1 MYLCAENAF
10 GAKKGSGQLTNQ
22 SKTFCMHPFT
32 GLATREDGAICA
44 CCRSHPIGFIQDA
57 PLEYHWNGEVMQGI
71 RRQVLRGERP
81 KQCEPCFSLED
92 QGVESLRQRH
102 IAGKI
107 PEARINLYPDALSK
121 MAHDFTMPFEIP
133 TMELKLNNLCNLKC
147 RMCHPMDSTS
157 WDDWSEVKEF
167 YKAENNIMYAIVEE
181 HNLENKPHL
190 DKFQDNPEW
199 WASLEKLLPHFRRVE
214 FAGGEPLMDPQHYRI
229 LDMLAPYGHQIEIKY
244 ATNLSMLGK
253 SNRTVWEYW
262 PKFKS
267 VAVNVSIDGIG
278 DVYEYVRGNANWA
291 ELVHNIKQIQT
302 IPNIS
307 RIVGAV
313 TVQVSNVLI
322 LDKMIEYFLDDLGI
336 VFHTHRVEY
345 PKVLSAQVLPAKL
358 RALAIQRLQDISYQV
373 KDFKLVKEHPQLLEY
388 TLGQIQ
394 DNINYLQARD
404 QSDKWLDCVEF
415 NRRLDTTRN
424 QSFLDVTPEFKQYV

>member
-1 MYLCAENAF
+1 M
-10 GAKKGSGQLTNQ
+10 NQ

-44 CCRSHPIGFIQDA
+44 CCRSHPVGNIQDA
-57 PLEYHWNGEVMQGI
+57 TLEEIWNNGVMQRI
-71 RRQVLRGERP
+71 RRQVLNDERP
-81 KQCEPCFSLED
+81 KECEPCFNLED
-92 QGVESLRQRH
+92 QGVESLRMRH
-102 IAGKI
+102 ISGKI
-107 PEARINLYPDALSK
+107 PEARINLYPNTVLK
-121 MAHDFTMPFEIP
+121 EVMPFEIP

-157 WDDWSEVKEF
+157 WNDWSEVKEF
-167 YKAENNIMYAIVEE
+167 YQKENNIMYAIVEE

-199 WASLEKLLPHFRRVE
+199 WSSLEKLLPYFRRVE

-229 LDMLAPYGHQIEIKY
+229 LDMLSQYGHQIEIKY

-253 SNRTVWEYW
+253 GSRNIYEYW

-267 VAVNVSIDGIG
+267 IAVNVSIDGIG
-278 DVYEYVRGNANWA
+278 DSYEYVRGNADWNTMIA
-291 ELVHNIKQIQT
+291 NIKEIQS
-302 IPNIS
+302 ISNIS

-313 TVQVSNVLI
+313 TVQVSNVLV

-345 PKVLSAQVLPAKL
+345 PKVLSAQVLPRELKE
-358 RALAIQRLQDISYQV
+358 LAVERLEAIKSRV
-373 KDFKLVKEHPQLLEY
+373 EDFKMVKKHPQLLLY

-394 DNINYLQARD
+394 DNINYLNARD
-404 QSDKWLDCVEF
+404 QSDKWSDCVEF
-415 NRRLDTTRN
+415 NNRLDKTRS
-424 QSFLDVTPEFKQYV
+424 QSFTTVTPEFKEFT

>member
-1 MYLCAENAF
+1 
-10 GAKKGSGQLTNQ
+10 
-22 SKTFCMHPFT
+22 MHPFT

-44 CCRSHPIGFIQDA
+44 CCRSHPVGFIDKQS
-57 PLEYHWNGEVMQGI
+57 LEDIWNNDTMKRI
-71 RRQVLRGERP
+71 RKQVLNDARP
-81 KQCEPCFSLED
+81 PECEPCFVLED

-107 PEARINLYPDALSK
+107 PEARINLYPNALDSLQE
-121 MAHDFTMPFEIP
+121 DFSMPFEIP

-157 WDDWSEVKEF
+157 WNDWDQVEEF
-167 YKAENNIMYAIVEE
+167 YKKEGNIIALFVDQYD
-181 HNLENKPHL
+181 LQNKPHL
-190 DKFQDNPEW
+190 DKFQDDPRW
-199 WASLEKLLPHFRRVE
+199 WASLEKLLPYFRRVE

-244 ATNLSMLGK
+244 ATNLTMLGK

-278 DVYEYVRGNANWA
+278 DSYEYIRGNASWA
-291 ELVHNIKQIQT
+291 ELINNIKQIQT

-313 TVQVSNVLI
+313 TVQVSNVLV
-322 LDKMIEYFLDDLGI
+322 LDKIIEYFLDDLGI
-336 VFHTHRVEY
+336 IFHTHRVSY
-345 PKVLSAQVLPAKL
+345 PNVLSVQVLPHDLKVLAVRRLLRVQKKL
-358 RALAIQRLQDISYQV
+358 
-373 KDFKLVKEHPQLLEY
+373 KDFKMIKQHPELLDY
-388 TLGQIQ
+388 TNGQIE
-394 DNINYLQARD
+394 DNISYILAKD
-404 QSDKWLDCVEF
+404 QTALWPDCVEF
-415 NRRLDTTRN
+415 NRRLDVTRQ
-424 QSFLDVTPEFKQYV
+424 QSFLDVTTEFKNYV

>member
-1 MYLCAENAF
+1 
-10 GAKKGSGQLTNQ
+10 
-22 SKTFCMHPFT
+22 MHPFT

-44 CCRSHPIGFIQDA
+44 CCRSHPVGNIQHQS
-57 PLEYHWNGEVMQGI
+57 LEEIWNNDTMQRI
-71 RRQVLRGERP
+71 RRQVLNGERP
-81 KQCEPCFSLED
+81 KECEPCFSLED
-92 QGVESLRQRH
+92 QGVESLRMRH

-107 PEARINLYPDALSK
+107 PEARINLYPNTPLQEI
-121 MAHDFTMPFEIP
+121 MPFEIP

-157 WDDWSEVKEF
+157 WNDWSAVKDY
-167 YKAENNIMYAIVEE
+167 YKKEGNIMYAIVEE
-181 HNLENKPHL
+181 HNLESKPHL

-253 SNRTVWEYW
+253 SNRTIWEYW

-278 DVYEYVRGNANWA
+278 SSYEYIRGNASWS
-291 ELVHNIKQIQT
+291 ELINNIKQIQA

-345 PKVLSAQVLPAKL
+345 PKVLSAQVLPPKL
-358 RALAIQRLQDISYQV
+358 RALAIQRLQEVSYRV
-373 KDFKLVKEHPQLLEY
+373 KDFKLVKKHPQLLEY

-394 DNINYLQARD
+394 DNINYLQRD
-404 QSDKWLDCVEF
+404 QSEKWNDCIAFNQALDA
-415 NRRLDTTRN
+415 TRE
-424 QSFLDVTPEFKQYV
+424 QSFIDVTPEFKQYV

>member
-1 MYLCAENAF
+1 MSQKHNI
-10 GAKKGSGQLTNQ
+10 T

-32 GLATREDGAICA
+32 GLATREDGAVCV
-44 CCRSHPIGFIQDA
+44 CCRSHPIGFVQDA
-57 PLEYHWNGEVMQGI
+57 PLEYHWNSEVMTRI
-71 RRQVLRGERP
+71 RRQVLIGERP
-81 KQCEPCFSLED
+81 NECEPCFSLED

-107 PEARINLYPDALSK
+107 PEARINLYPNALGK

-157 WDDWSEVKEF
+157 WNDWGEVKEF
-167 YKAENNIMYAIVEE
+167 YKNEGNIMYAIVEK
-181 HNLENKPHL
+181 HNLENKPFL

-199 WASLEKLLPHFRRVE
+199 WASLEKNLPHFRRVE

-229 LDMLAPYGHQIEIKY
+229 LDMLAPYGDQIEIKY

-253 SNRTVWEYW
+253 SNRTIWEYW

-278 DVYEYVRGNANWA
+278 DSYEYIRGNASWA
-291 ELVHNIKQIQT
+291 ELVNNIKQIQT

-345 PKVLSAQVLPAKL
+345 PKLLSAQVLPFDL
-358 RALAIQRLQDISYQV
+358 RDLAIKRLQEVSLHV
-373 KDFKLVKEHPQLLEY
+373 KDFKMVKQHPQLLEY

-394 DNINYLQARD
+394 DNINYLQRD
-404 QSDKWLDCVEF
+404 QSEKWTDCVEF
-415 NRRLDTTRN
+415 NRRLDKTRS
-424 QSFLDVTPEFKQYV
+424 QSFTNVTPEFKPYV